1 MIEPVWLGEPVL
13 LIHCLAAAIVGLT
26 GFNRFSPSS
35 VCVCVCMCVCW
46 GVVFMC
52 IGERVCVFVCGE
64 GEVCVGLCSYIFIC
78 VYMGVER
85 VSE

>member
-1 MIEPVWLGEPVL
+1 M
-13 LIHCLAAAIVGLT
+13 
-26 GFNRFSPSS
+26 
-35 VCVCVCMCVCW
+35 
-46 GVVFMC
+46 
-52 IGERVCVFVCGE
+52 CVFVCGE